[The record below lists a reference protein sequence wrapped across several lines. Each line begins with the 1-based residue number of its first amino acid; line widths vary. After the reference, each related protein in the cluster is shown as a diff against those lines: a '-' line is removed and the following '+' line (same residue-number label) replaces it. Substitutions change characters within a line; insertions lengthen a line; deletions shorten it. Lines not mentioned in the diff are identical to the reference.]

1 MKTMELSVLHSL
13 FGLLLCSLTLLLLVQ
28 AQDQSGF
35 ISLDCGTPEG
45 TSYTET
51 TTKIDYVSDA
61 PYINSGVSRSVASVY
76 GDTYQQQMRKLRS
89 FPQGIRNCY
98 NVSVKKDTKYLIRA
112 GFLYGNYDAL
122 NSLPMFDLYIGNSL
136 WETIN
141 FTKVGIDVFKDLI
154 HITSSNKVHI
164 CLINTGNGVP
174 FISAL
179 EFRPLL
185 NVTYQTAA
193 GSLSLDYRL
202 DVGSTENRTY
212 RFPFD
217 VYDRM
222 WSPFNFNAWTQVS
235 TNRTV
240 DETGHNNHQPPSV
253 VMQTASAR
261 INASEPLEIWWDTE
275 DSSQYY
281 VFIHV
286 AEVVELQGNQSRGF
300 NIMHNGDLFYGPLI
314 PSYLSTLTIFGH
326 EPLDAADRHTFSFT
340 PIENATLPPIV
351 NAFEVYIV
359 KDISELEADKGD
371 VEAITNIKSTYGVKK
386 DWQGDPCVPMGYPW
400 SGLNC
405 SNEAEP
411 RIISLNLSASGLN
424 GEISS
429 YISSLTMLQTLDL
442 SNNNLTG
449 HVPDFLSSLS
459 HLKTL
464 NLGNNKLSGPI
475 PAELLKRSNDG
486 SLSLSVGGNQN
497 LEGCASDPC
506 PKNEE
511 KKNNIIIPIV
521 ASIGGFLVV
530 VAIVAI
536 TFWIIKSRKKQQGKN
551 VVSVVDKS
559 ETNSQL
565 GTSLEVRSRQFTY
578 SEVVKMTNNFKKVL
592 GKGGFGEVYYGVID
606 EVEVAVKML
615 SLSSSQGYRQFQAEV
630 TLLMRV
636 HHRNLTSLVGY
647 LNEENHIGLIY
658 EYMANGDLAEHLSE
672 RSLRIISWEDRLRI
686 AMDAAQGLEYLHYG
700 CKPPI
705 VHRDVKTTN
714 ILLTDNFQ
722 GKLADFG
729 LSKSFPTDGNTHM
742 STVVAGTP
750 GYLDPEYYVSNRLT
764 EKSDVYS
771 FGIALLEIISCK
783 PVISRTG
790 DTPHIAKWVTSL
802 IAQGDIQS
810 IVDPRLEG
818 QYERNSVWK
827 TVEVAMACV
836 AANSSRR
843 PTMSDVV
850 AELKDCLATA
860 LSRKHEN
867 GSLESTNFPETRSIS
882 IGINAS
888 DSSPVAR

>member
-1 MKTMELSVLHSL
+1 MNIMELSGFHSL
-13 FGLLLCSLTLLLLVQ
+13 FGFLLCGLTLLLLVQ

-35 ISLDCGTPEG
+35 ISLDCGTPES

-61 PYINSGVSRSVASVY
+61 PFINSGVSGSVASIY
-76 GDTYQQQMRKLRS
+76 GDIYQRQMRKLRS
-89 FPQGIRNCY
+89 FPEGIRNCY

-112 GFLYGNYDAL
+112 NFLYGNYDGL
-122 NSLPMFDLYIGNSL
+122 NLLPQFDLYIGNSL

-141 FTKVGIDVFKDLI
+141 FTKVGIDTFKDLI
-154 HITSSNKVHI
+154 HVTSSKEVHI

-185 NVTYQTAA
+185 NITYQTAS
-193 GSLSLDYRL
+193 GSLSLYTRL
-202 DVGSTENRTY
+202 DIGSTNNQTY

-217 VYDRM
+217 VYDRL
-222 WSPFNFNAWTQVS
+222 WSPFNFNEWTQVS
-235 TNRTV
+235 TNQTV
-240 DETGHNNHQPPSV
+240 DATDHNNHQPPSV
-253 VMQTASAR
+253 VMKTASTP
-261 INASEPLEIWWDTE
+261 INASKPLEIWWDTVN
-275 DSSQYY
+275 SSQYY
-281 VFIHV
+281 VFIHF
-286 AEVVELQGNQSRGF
+286 AEVVELRGNQSRGF
-300 NIMHNGDLFYGPLI
+300 NIMHNGDHFYGPLI
-314 PSYLSTLTIFGH
+314 PSYLSTLTVYSR
-326 EPLDAADRHTFSFT
+326 EQLDAADRHTFSLV
-340 PIENATLPPIV
+340 PIENATLPPII
-351 NAFEVYIV
+351 NAFEIYTV
-359 KDISELEADKGD
+359 KDISELASDKGD
-371 VEAITNIKSTYGVKK
+371 VDAITNIKSTYGVTK
-386 DWQGDPCVPMGYPW
+386 DWQGDPCVPMEYPW

-405 SNEAEP
+405 SNEAAP
-411 RIISLNLSASGLN
+411 RITSLNLSTSGLN

-429 YISSLTMLQTLDL
+429 YISKLTMLQTLDL

-449 HVPDFLSSLS
+449 KVPDFLSSLL
-459 HLKTL
+459 HLKIL
-464 NLGNNKLSGPI
+464 NLGNNNLSGPL
-475 PAELLKRSNDG
+475 PADLLKRSNDG

-497 LEGCASDPC
+497 LDACTSDPC
-506 PKNEE
+506 PKNE

-521 ASIGGFLVV
+521 ASIGGVLVIV
-530 VAIVAI
+530 TIAAIS
-536 TFWIIKSRKKQQGKN
+536 FWIIKSRKKPQGKN

-559 ETNSQL
+559 ETNSQF
-565 GTSLEVRSRQFTY
+565 GNSLEVRRQQFTY
-578 SEVVKMTNNFKKVL
+578 SEVVKMTNNFTKVL

-606 EVEVAVKML
+606 DIQVAVKML

-647 LNEENHIGLIY
+647 LNEGNHLGLIY

-672 RSLRIISWEDRLRI
+672 SSPSILSWEDRLRI
-686 AMDAAQGLEYLHYG
+686 AIDAAQGLEYLHYG

-729 LSKSFPTDGNTHM
+729 LSKSFPIDGNTHM

-790 DTPHIAKWVTSL
+790 VTPHIAKWATSSL
-802 IAQGDIQS
+802 AQGDIQS
-810 IVDPRLEG
+810 IVDPRLQG
-818 QYERNSVWK
+818 QYDTNSVWK
-827 TVEVAMACV
+827 TAEVAMACV

-843 PTMSDVV
+843 PTMNDVV
-850 AELKDCLATA
+850 AELKDCLAME
-860 LSRKHEN
+860 LSRKLEN
-867 GSLESTNFPETRSIS
+867 RSLDSINSIQSRPISTVGFSAT
-882 IGINAS
+882 
-888 DSSPVAR
+888 DSGPMAR